1 MILTFIKVEDIL
13 NHVIPHS
20 LNRACEQC
28 EEFENFHFKKKVFS
42 IKCIKYVVS

>member
-20 LNRACEQC
+20 LNCVCEQC
-28 EEFENFHFKKKVFS
+28 EEFENFHLKKKFFQ
-42 IKCIKYVVS
+42 